1 MNAENK
7 AKTALDMAE
16 TKLDDV
22 AELVHN
28 VAELDHRVAQL
39 KQMSQVNVKAHRT
52 NYEKARL
59 ERISAEKYVQ
69 SKKSW

>member
-7 AKTALDMAE
+7 AKTALGVAE

-28 VAELDHRVAQL
+28 VTELDHRVAQL
-39 KQMSQVNVKAHRT
+39 KQMSQVNVKTHRA